1 MHERRFRRLYRL
13 LSRPALPAVVLM
25 LVAAG
30 CGDATTGSQP
40 EPTATATSTETPTLA
55 PTATGT
61 PTPLPP
67 ATATEE
73 PAGPATQPPQ
83 PTGRQG
89 PSTDIAPPLAVLTA
103 GAGTQEAKLGTY
115 CWQDDEQGLCADYAG
130 LPVPETPLVVEQ
142 GERITINVPGINQL
156 VNVLV
161 EVYDY
166 ADTDLDGDTPMIF
179 YPPPQTVSVP
189 YEDDG
194 DSVTVTAELPAGRY
208 VISLFVGFP
217 SESPAVPTPN
227 AGSGTVRGDAMY
239 GFTIEV
245 AEGSS

>member
-1 MHERRFRRLYRL
+1 MHERRIKHLYRL
-13 LSRPALPAVVLM
+13 LSRPALLAGILII
-25 LVAAG
+25 AFAG
-30 CGDATTGSQP
+30 CGDATTGNQP
-40 EPTATATSTETPTLA
+40 EPTATTTPTETPT
-55 PTATGT
+55 PPSTATGT
-61 PTPLPP
+61 PAPLPP
-67 ATATEE
+67 ITATQA

-89 PSTDIAPPLAVLTA
+89 PSTDITPPLAVLSA

-115 CWQDDEQGLCADYAG
+115 CWQDDEYGLCADYAG
-130 LPVPETPLVVEQ
+130 LPVPETPLAVER

-156 VNVLV
+156 VNVQV

-166 ADTDLDGDTPMIF
+166 ADTELDGNTRMIYYPTPE
-179 YPPPQTVSVP
+179 PVSVP

-217 SESPAVPTPN
+217 TESPAAPTPG

-239 GFTIEV
+239 GFSIEV
-245 AEGSS
+245 VESPS